1 LPIRRLVSTG
11 APGKKKPAL
20 KAPAFLNEV
29 RRITS
34 SLLSSLQQVLLGQ
47 QALRPQQVLQVL
59 AQEPVQQQELVRAQ
73 ELLLSCHRQQVPKR

>member
-1 LPIRRLVSTG
+1 
-11 APGKKKPAL
+11 
-20 KAPAFLNEV
+20 V

-59 AQEPVQQQELVRAQ
+59 AQEPVQQQVLVQAQ